1 MNKVIIY
8 RKPSFR
14 WSGIKKAA
22 SALGVSGTAIRRYLR
37 GEAGVISKERRSRIV
52 IKTIQPKKSA

>member
-1 MNKVIIY
+1 MDKVIIY

-14 WSGIKKAA
+14 WSGINKAA
-22 SALGVSGTAIRRYLR
+22 PALGVSNTAIRRYLR
-37 GEAGVISKERRSRIV
+37 GDSGVISKERRSRIV